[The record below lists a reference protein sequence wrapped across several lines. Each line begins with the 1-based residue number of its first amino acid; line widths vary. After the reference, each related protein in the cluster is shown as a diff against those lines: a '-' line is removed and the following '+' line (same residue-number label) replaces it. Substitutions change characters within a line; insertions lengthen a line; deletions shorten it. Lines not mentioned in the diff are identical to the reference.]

1 MASSFPRLGV
11 QSLLAQL
18 VKTGVYSKAFGTPPP
33 TRGSN
38 FGEFEVEVNTRL
50 NTGADDTERLSYL
63 GTPVFTD
70 LWLKENDSD
79 AGLRI
84 DTVLMDI
91 SQQRNIVTTAIQ
103 GRNGTVKEYISDGD
117 YQITVRG
124 ILVEPSPYDYPAE
137 QVREL
142 LRLCRV
148 QAAVQAVSPF
158 LQLFQIYDVVI
169 TDYQLPQLEGYQNM
183 QPFELTCI
191 SDTPIELIEDA

>member
-1 MASSFPRLGV
+1 MASSFPRFGV

-124 ILVEPSPYDYPAE
+124 ILVEPSAYDYPAE

>member
-1 MASSFPRLGV
+1 MGA
-11 QSLLAQL
+11 QSLLTQL
-18 VKTGVYSKAFGTPPP
+18 VRQGVYSKAFGTPLP
-33 TRGSN
+33 TRGSD
-38 FGEFEVEVNTRL
+38 FAEYEVEVNTRL
-50 NTGADDTERLSYL
+50 NTGADDTERLSVL

-91 SQQRNIVTTAIQ
+91 NQQRNIVTTAIQ

-124 ILVEPSPYDYPAE
+124 ILVEAGPYDYPAE

-169 TDYQLPQLEGYQNM
+169 TDYRLPQLEGYQNL

>member
-11 QSLLAQL
+11 QSTLVQLARAGL
-18 VKTGVYSKAFGTPPP
+18 YSKAFGTPLP
-33 TRGSN
+33 TRG
-38 FGEFEVEVNTRL
+38 GDYEQYEVEVNTRL
-50 NTGADDTERLSYL
+50 NTGADDTERLSLL
-63 GTPVFTD
+63 GTPVFSD

-84 DTVLMDI
+84 DTVLFDVN
-91 SQQRNIVTTAIQ
+91 QTRNIVTTAIQ
-103 GRNGTVKEYISDGD
+103 GRNGTVKEYVSDGD

-124 ILVEPSPYDYPAE
+124 FLVENSPYDYPAE

-148 QAAVQAVSPF
+148 QAAIQAVSPF
-158 LQLFQIYDVVI
+158 LQLFQVYDVVI
-169 TDYQLPQLEGYQNM
+169 TDYRLPQLEGFQNM
-183 QPFELTCI
+183 QPFELVCI

>member
-1 MASSFPRLGV
+1 MGA
-11 QSLLAQL
+11 QSLLTQL
-18 VKTGVYSKAFGTPPP
+18 VRQGVYSKAFGTPLP
-33 TRGSN
+33 TRGSD
-38 FGEFEVEVNTRL
+38 FAEYEVEVNTRL
-50 NTGADDTERLSYL
+50 NTGADDTERLSVL

-124 ILVEPSPYDYPAE
+124 ILVEAGPYDYPAE

-169 TDYQLPQLEGYQNM
+169 TDYRLPQLEGYQNL